1 MSAFEFNLLQRDT
14 NSKARRGT
22 IRTAHSTFPTPV
34 FMPVGTIGSVKG
46 IPPWD
51 VAATGSG
58 ILLGNTYHL
67 YLRPGVEVVEKLG
80 GLHKMMGWSGS
91 ILTDSGGYQVF
102 SLKSLVKLREEG
114 AVFRSHLDGSK
125 HELSPEKAIA
135 IQETLGSDI
144 MMVLDECPPKDADAE
159 YAARSMA
166 MTTRWA
172 QRCLTARTSDS
183 ALFGITQGAMHA
195 NLRQEHAR
203 ELAEL
208 PFDGLAIGGLS
219 VGESKELMDEMLAA
233 SIEVLPEEK
242 PRYFM
247 GVGRPAD
254 ILRAVGRGVDM
265 FDCVLPTRSGRT
277 GLLFTRQGEIT
288 IKNTRYRLDEEPVDP
303 SCSCPTCRSF
313 SRGYLR
319 HLYVAGE
326 MLGPILNTL
335 HNLQFYQDLM
345 GMIRTA
351 IEEERYE
358 SFKNATLEAI
368 DRRFEGE
375 GR

>member
-1 MSAFEFNLLQRDT
+1 LPDFQFDLIHSDAGGSARIG
-14 NSKARRGT
+14 R
-22 IRTAHSTFPTPV
+22 IRTAHSTFETPV
-34 FMPVGTIGSVKG
+34 FMPVGTVGSVKG

-51 VAATGSG
+51 IASMGSG

-67 YLRPGVEVVEKLG
+67 YLRPGMEVVRKLG
-80 GLHKMMGWSGS
+80 GLHQMMGWNGS

-114 AVFRSHLDGSK
+114 AIFRSHLDGSK
-125 HELSPEKAIA
+125 HELSPEKAIE

-144 MMVLDECPPKDADAE
+144 MMVLDECPPKEADEE
-159 YAARSMA
+159 YARRSMA
-166 MTTRWA
+166 LTTRWA
-172 QRCLTARTSDS
+172 KRCLAARTSEN

-195 NLRQEHAR
+195 GLREEHAR

-219 VGESKELMDEMLAA
+219 VGESKALMDEMLAA
-233 SIEVLPEEK
+233 SIGPLPADR

-288 IKNTRYRLDEEPVDP
+288 IKNARYRFDERPIDP
-303 SCSCPTCRSF
+303 ECSCPACRTF

-345 GMIRTA
+345 SMIRAA
-351 IEEERYE
+351 IAEDGYARFMR
-358 SFKNATLEAI
+358 SALETI
-368 DRRFEGE
+368 DRRYDGE
-375 GR
+375 PQ